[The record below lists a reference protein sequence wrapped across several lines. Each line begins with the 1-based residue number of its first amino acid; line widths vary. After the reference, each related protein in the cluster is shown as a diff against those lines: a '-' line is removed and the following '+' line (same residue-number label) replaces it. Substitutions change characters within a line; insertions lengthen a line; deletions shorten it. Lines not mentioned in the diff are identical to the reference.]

1 MILYN
6 NFIFTF
12 ITHQKLLANIHQFLF
27 QFRVS
32 ICTIDHKH
40 TLFSSPD
47 LQLLPDIT

>member
-1 MILYN
+1 MILYK

-12 ITHQKLLANIHQFLF
+12 TMHQKLFANIHQFLF
-27 QFRVS
+27 QFGVS

-47 LQLLPDIT
+47 LQLLPGVT